1 VILIIG
7 YVYLRMVK
15 LVSCEVIDKRLVEE
29 RISRDGIV
37 FVPAFE
43 ISQAQMIQD
52 SKKR

>member
-1 VILIIG
+1 MILIIG

-37 FVPAFE
+37 
-43 ISQAQMIQD
+43 SDDTGLQ
-52 SKKR
+52 KKIVNLDLLEL